1 MKYLWQAY
9 DETKIYNV
17 PRKLV
22 EPYSEVQDD
31 DGQRVMVSPFFRF
44 ETIFSALI
52 EAWQDESIDENVIKE
67 IENIVYHYLAHLDRV
82 AGLRF
87 CFIVEALIEKELLQG
102 SCGMQVKEQY
112 ERLTTAEKRQ
122 LLYFLR
128 EKKLRRNKKSF
139 FCQVVTKFFG
149 PVQMYYYGYEKK
161 FFLCIP
167 ARKTDERSSKLELIQ
182 DLFFDVTGELE
193 VFWDTD
199 IGFIGREETMKIGQ
213 VIMY

>member
-17 PRKLV
+17 PKKLV

-31 DGQRVMVSPFFRF
+31 DGKCVMVSPFFRF
-44 ETIFSALI
+44 EPIFSALI
-52 EAWQDESIDENVIKE
+52 EAWQDKSINENVIKE

-87 CFIVEALIEKELLQG
+87 CFIVEALIERELLQG
-102 SCGMQVKEQY
+102 SGGMQVKEQY
-112 ERLTTAEKRQ
+112 ERLTAAEKR
-122 LLYFLR
+122 LLLHFLM

-139 FCQVVTKFFG
+139 FCQAVTTFLG
-149 PVQMYYYGYEKK
+149 PVQMYYYSYEKK

-167 ARKTDERSSKLELIQ
+167 GRKSDERNSKFELIR

-193 VFWDTD
+193 VFWDKH

-213 VIMY
+213 VIVY